1 MPFCNECGTKMNSKS
16 DIVTEFEN
24 RFSAI
29 DYKIRTLYQCPK
41 CKEVVI
47 S

>member
-1 MPFCNECGTKMNSKS
+1 MVNCLECGTKMNYKS

-24 RFSAI
+24 RFNVI
-29 DYKIRTLYQCPK
+29 DYKTGKLYQCPK